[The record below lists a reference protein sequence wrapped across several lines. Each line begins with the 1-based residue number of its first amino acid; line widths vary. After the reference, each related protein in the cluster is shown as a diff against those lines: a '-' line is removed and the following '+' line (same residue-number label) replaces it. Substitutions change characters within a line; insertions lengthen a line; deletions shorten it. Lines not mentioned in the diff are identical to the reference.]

1 MIFIGVLVARACC
14 GCGYAEYEVV
24 HREEECALLS
34 AAVTYATHPHP
45 AAMWNNADI
54 KQINPAE
61 IVLGE
66 RIGKGSFGQVFRG
79 TWRGTQVAVKKLNM
93 PMLVDDSFVREFKN
107 EIDVMRYSVPTHF
120 ESAVVDHCCCAGECR
135 TPTACSSLAQ
145 VSSRRTS

>member
-1 MIFIGVLVARACC
+1 
-14 GCGYAEYEVV
+14 
-24 HREEECALLS
+24 
-34 AAVTYATHPHP
+34 
-45 AAMWNNADI
+45 MWNNADI

-145 VSSRRTS
+145 VSSRRTL